1 MSQAENKRDRERRRP
16 PNSPRRQR
24 VTKEPEARR
33 QEIIETALALL
44 EEKGYDNL
52 NVQDITARMNVS
64 PGLCYRYFKSK
75 TDIFAAA
82 AEYYAVKMA
91 GQLAIPFPADLTAAE
106 KLEIM
111 IGRIFRF
118 TMDHREF
125 EFHCSGSEDLRAV
138 YLDKVAG
145 QWCDLMLPVI
155 KQGIDEGQFQCGA
168 PSAVTHFLLYGLIH
182 TFHQRM
188 PGTRAEDYMVS
199 FLSFT
204 YDMFSRVLGLPEGT
218 FHDKEPG
225 SQH

>member
-1 MSQAENKRDRERRRP
+1 MSETEDKRDRERRRA

-24 VTKEPEARR
+24 ITKEPEARR

-52 NVQDITARMNVS
+52 NVQDITERMNVS

-91 GQLAIPFPADLTAAE
+91 EQLAIPFPADLTAAE
-106 KLEIM
+106 KLETM
-111 IGRIFRF
+111 ISRIFRF

-125 EFHCSGSEDLRAV
+125 EFHGGGGDLRAV

-145 QWCDLMLPVI
+145 QWCGLMLPVI
-155 KQGIDEGQFQCGA
+155 KQGIDEGQFRCGDPDA
-168 PSAVTHFLLYGLIH
+168 ATHFLLYGLIH
-182 TFHQRM
+182 TFHRRT
-188 PGTRAEDYMVS
+188 PGTKAEDYMAS
-199 FLSFT
+199 FLNFT

-218 FHDKEPG
+218 FTYREPG
-225 SQH
+225 SQQ